1 MKKSFKGTLEEL
13 FKGTLEELMDELPTD
28 AISPVYQI
36 CENNKYPEHRIINV
50 EIVRHCC
57 QATKLIVW

>member
-13 FKGTLEELMDELPTD
+13 MDKLPTA
-28 AISPVYQI
+28 AISSVYQI

-50 EIVRHCC
+50 KIVRHCC